1 MVGVLS
7 SVYGPV
13 LHLADDAEGI
23 RRQLVGASGLGKPLP
38 KLRDDVSTD
47 EIIPL
52 PAMVHFDAQLGR
64 YPYTGVRVQGQNPI
78 GENAIAQAGIRVVV
92 GGKRYGKGSSR
103 EHAVVAE
110 RSAGVQL
117 VIAESFERIYRQ
129 NADNVGL
136 WTSTDFSLL
145 DQLARGEPVRLE
157 QVLQGRDPLAQR
169 IVQAGGLLAFGRQAL
184 QALQEPAPQ
193 PAPGPRTLFEK
204 IIAANRV
211 QVPGLEAGDDV
222 AFVRVDRRFIHEYY
236 TGMIDH
242 LLDHV
247 PAGALHDPGSV
258 QCFEDHLSYVHESP
272 VHVAQGL
279 LPLVN
284 GLSMAHRAFVRR
296 HGLAQHGY
304 RHDLPAGD
312 ARNAG
317 SQGIS
322 HAMMTERYARP
333 GELIIGTD
341 SHTTHLG
348 AVGCVALGI
357 GSTDMANALLTGV
370 VRVPLAPSLLVRVT
384 GALPAG
390 VMAKD
395 LVLHLLARADIRA
408 GAGVGKVF
416 EFAGQ
421 ALQTMSVDERATL
434 TNMCAE
440 LGGLTGV
447 IAPDAETL
455 RFLQERRG
463 SASVDTTALFSD
475 PDARYAQVIEVDAAH
490 LTPWVAK
497 PGDPGNGLALHDL
510 PLSDRPHVDLA
521 YGGSCTAGKRSDFD
535 AYHAVLSW
543 AQTHG
548 LRLPEGTQLL
558 LQYGTEDVQ
567 AYCQTKGYAETFS
580 AMGVRVLHPAC
591 GACANCGP
599 GVSTRTEQVT
609 VSAINRNFP
618 GRSGPG
624 HVWLASP
631 YTVVASALAGRIQS
645 WEELKAIV
653 QPRDGHQD
661 SIASG
666 VGA

>member
-1 MVGVLS
+1 MNTLPEAVC
-7 SVYGPV
+7 GPV
-13 LHLADDAEGI
+13 LFLCADAQQLRQQLA
-23 RRQLVGASGLGKPLP
+23 GASLLGQARPV
-38 KLRDDVSTD
+38 LRDDVSTD

-52 PAMVHFDAQLGR
+52 PAMVHFDATLGR
-64 YPYTGVRVQGQNPI
+64 YPYTGLRVQAQHPI
-78 GENAIAQAGIRVVV
+78 GDNAIAQAGIRVVV

-145 DQLARGEPVRLE
+145 DQLARGEPVRRE

-184 QALQEPAPQ
+184 RQAQAVAASPSAQ
-193 PAPGPRTLFEK
+193 ARTLFEK
-204 IIAANRV
+204 IIDAHRV
-211 QVPGLEAGDDV
+211 QVPGLSLDASV
-222 AFVRVDRRFIHEYY
+222 AFVRVDQRFIHEYY

-242 LLDHV
+242 LLGHV
-247 PAGALHDPGSV
+247 PAGGLHEPASV
-258 QCFEDHLSYVHESP
+258 LCFEDHLSYVHESP
-272 VHVAQGL
+272 VHVNQGL

-284 GLSMAHRAFVRR
+284 GLSQAHRAFVRR
-296 HGLAQHGY
+296 HGLTHHGY

-322 HAMMTERYARP
+322 HAMMTERHAQP
-333 GELIIGTD
+333 GALVVGTD
-341 SHTTHLG
+341 SHTPHLG
-348 AVGCVALGI
+348 ALGCVALGV

-370 VRVPLAPSLLVRVT
+370 VRVPLAPSLLVRVN
-384 GALPAG
+384 GVLPPG

-395 LVLHLLARADIRA
+395 LVLQLLARDDVRA

-416 EFAGQ
+416 EFTGAAVQ
-421 ALQTMSVDERATL
+421 AMSVDERATL

-440 LGGLTGV
+440 LGGLTGLV
-447 IAPDAETL
+447 APDAETE
-455 RFLQERRG
+455 RFLTQRRG
-463 SASVDTTALFSD
+463 VAPADLSVWCSD
-475 PDARYAQVIEVDAAH
+475 PGATYAQVMDIDAAQ
-490 LTPWVAK
+490 LSPWVAR
-497 PGDPGNGLALHDL
+497 PGDPGQGLALQAL
-510 PLSDRPHVDLA
+510 PEAERPRVDLA

-535 AYHAVLSW
+535 AYHAVLAW
-543 AQTHG
+543 AQARG
-548 LRLPEGTQLL
+548 LRLAEGTTLL
-558 LQYGTEDVQ
+558 LQFGTEDVQ
-567 AYCQTKGYAETFS
+567 AYCETQGYLETFA

-599 GVSTRTEQVT
+599 GVSTRADQVT

-624 HVWLASP
+624 QVWLASP
-631 YTVVASALAGRIQS
+631 YTVVASALAGRLSS
-645 WEELKAIV
+645 WAELQNLVTA
-653 QPRDGHQD
+653 
-661 SIASG
+661 
-666 VGA
+666 

>member
-1 MVGVLS
+1 MNNEVLTAVS
-7 SVYGPV
+7 GSVLY
-13 LHLADDAEGI
+13 LADDADWI
-23 RRQLVGASGLGKPLP
+23 RQQLAGASGLGEPLR
-38 KLRDDVSTD
+38 KLRDDISTD

-52 PAMVHFDAQLGR
+52 PAMVHFDAKLGR
-64 YPYTGVRVQGQNPI
+64 HPYTGVRVQGQNPI
-78 GENAIAQAGIRVVV
+78 GENAIAHAGIRVVV

-145 DQLARGEPVRLE
+145 DQLARGEPVLLA
-157 QVLQGRDPLAQR
+157 QVLKGRDPLAQHILR
-169 IVQAGGLLAFGRQAL
+169 AGGLLAFGRQAL
-184 QALQEPAPQ
+184 QSLKVLPPK
-193 PAPGPRTLFEK
+193 PIPGPRTLFEK
-204 IIAANRV
+204 IIDAHRV
-211 QVPGLEAGDDV
+211 HVPGLEAGNDV

-236 TGMIDH
+236 TGMVDH
-242 LLDHV
+242 LLDHA
-247 PAGALHDPGSV
+247 PAGVLHDPTSV
-258 QCFEDHLSYVHESP
+258 LCFEDHLSYVHESP
-272 VHVAQGL
+272 VHVNQGL
-279 LPLVN
+279 LPMVN
-284 GLSMAHRAFVRR
+284 GLSMAHRDFVRR

-312 ARNAG
+312 SRNAG

-322 HAMMTERYARP
+322 HALMTERYACP
-333 GELIIGTD
+333 GELIVGTD

-357 GSTDMANALLTGV
+357 GSTDMANALLTGII
-370 VRVPLAPSLLVRVT
+370 RVPLAPSLLVRVN

-390 VMAKD
+390 VMGKD
-395 LVLHLLARADIRA
+395 LVLHLLARDDVRA

-416 EFAGQ
+416 EFTGQ
-421 ALQTMSVDERATL
+421 AVHTMSVDERATL

-440 LGGLTGV
+440 LGGLTGLV
-447 IAPDAETL
+447 APDAETS

-463 SASVDTTALFSD
+463 DTAISTSTWFSD
-475 PDARYAQVIEVDAAH
+475 PGANYAKVIEIDATQ
-490 LTPWVAK
+490 LSPWVAK
-497 PGDPGNGLALHDL
+497 PGDPGHGVALQAL
-510 PLSDRPHVDLA
+510 PLSERPNVDLA

-535 AYHAVLSW
+535 AYHAVLAW
-543 AQTHG
+543 ALERG
-548 LRLPEGTQLL
+548 LRLPQGTELL

-567 AYCQTKGYAETFS
+567 AYCQAQGYQATFEN
-580 AMGVRVLHPAC
+580 MGVRVLHPAC

-599 GVSTRTEQVT
+599 GVSTRADQVT

-624 HVWLASP
+624 QVWLASP
-631 YTVVASALAGRIQS
+631 FTVVASALAGRLSS
-645 WEELKAIV
+645 WGELKDEVESQNIKR
-653 QPRDGHQD
+653 Q
-661 SIASG
+661 IA
-666 VGA
+666 

>member
-1 MVGVLS
+1 MKTDVLR
-7 SVYGPV
+7 SVFGPV
-13 LHLADDAEGI
+13 LFLADDADWI
-23 RRQLVGASGLGKPLP
+23 RRQLTGASGLGAPLP
-38 KLRDDVSTD
+38 KLRDDLSTD

-64 YPYTGVRVQGQNPI
+64 HPYTGVRVQGQNPI
-78 GENAIAQAGIRVVV
+78 GENAIARAGIRVVV

-117 VIAESFERIYRQ
+117 VIAEGFERIYRQ

-157 QVLQGRDPLAQR
+157 QVLAGRDPLAQR
-169 IVQAGGLLAFGRQAL
+169 IVQAGGLLAFGRQTL
-184 QALQEPAPQ
+184 QTLPVAAPPAAQ
-193 PAPGPRTLFEK
+193 GPRTLFEK
-204 IIAANRV
+204 IIDAHRV
-211 QVPGLEAGDDV
+211 QVPGLGVGLDGGDDV

-242 LLDHV
+242 LLDHA
-247 PAGALHDPGSV
+247 PAGALHDPASV
-258 QCFEDHLSYVHESP
+258 LCFEDHLSYVHESP
-272 VHVAQGL
+272 VHVNQGL

-284 GLSMAHRAFVRR
+284 GLSMAHRDFVRR
-296 HGLAQHGY
+296 HGLTQHGY

-322 HAMMTERYARP
+322 HAMMTERYACP
-333 GELIIGTD
+333 GELIVGTD

-348 AVGCVALGI
+348 AVGCVALGV

-370 VRVPLAPSLLVRVT
+370 VRVPLAPSLLVRVN

-395 LVLHLLARADIRA
+395 VVLHLLARQDVRT

-416 EFAGQ
+416 EFTGQ
-421 ALQTMSVDERATL
+421 AVHAMSVDERATL

-447 IAPDAETL
+447 VAPDAETL

-463 SASVDTTALFSD
+463 GVPHDTQPWCSD
-475 PDARYAQVIEVDAAH
+475 AGAHYAQVIDLDAAQ
-490 LTPWVAK
+490 LSPWVAK
-497 PGDPGNGLALHDL
+497 PGDPGHGVALQAL
-510 PLSDRPHVDLA
+510 PVSERPHVDLA

-535 AYHAVLSW
+535 AYHAVLAW
-543 AQTHG
+543 AQTQG
-548 LRLPEGTQLL
+548 LRVPQGTELL

-567 AYCQTKGYAETFS
+567 AYCQAQGYDATFE

-599 GVSTRTEQVT
+599 GVSTRADQVT

-624 HVWLASP
+624 QVWLASP
-631 YTVVASALAGRIQS
+631 YTVVASALAGRLVS
-645 WEELKAIV
+645 WAELQAV
-653 QPRDGHQD
+653 E
-661 SIASG
+661 
-666 VGA
+666 V